1 MKIIK
6 RNGTEVPYDYRK
18 IQRAIEAANDEVAE
32 EDRLT
37 DTLIGFLVGRIE
49 QQCDAF
55 GRSVHVEEIQDTMSG
70 RGRCF
75 HAGDRRGR

>member
-6 RNGTEVPYDYRK
+6 RDGTEVPYDYRK

-49 QQCDAF
+49 QQY
-55 GRSVHVEEIQDTMSG
+55 
-70 RGRCF
+70 
-75 HAGDRRGR
+75 GDR